1 MISVRPLQCD
11 GGTLAHY
18 TRLFSR
24 CFPRARGFSA
34 AYLDWL
40 YRQNPDGE
48 AIGFDAWDGD
58 QLAAHY
64 ACVPSPAA
72 LTGRAVKG
80 LVSLNTATD
89 PKYQGQG
96 LFTRLAQL
104 TYQAAAEA
112 GVDCVVGVANAS
124 STEGFV
130 RKLGFQQVQA
140 LDVRVGIGS
149 LEIDWTQAAS
159 RLQFSRNWTDEA
171 LAWRCASPRNTVFA
185 RQHQDLAQFHA
196 VAQGMVL
203 PVYAELPMRHLPR
216 PAEPQKTRLSPLRLF
231 IGLVPEGACQFRRYA
246 SIPHRLRPS
255 PLNFIYR
262 SLTGSQQLLEPGT
275 VGFSFLDFDA
285 Y

>member
-1 MISVRPLQCD
+1 MISFKPLQCD

-24 CFPRARGFSA
+24 CFPRARGFTVT
-34 AYLDWL
+34 YLDWL

-64 ACVPSPAA
+64 ACVPSPTL

-80 LVSLNTATD
+80 LLSLNTATD
-89 PKYQGQG
+89 PMYQGQG

-104 TYQAAAEA
+104 TYQAAAET

-124 STEGFV
+124 STAGFV

-140 LDVRVGIGS
+140 LDARVGIGG
-149 LEIDWTQAAS
+149 LDIDWAHATS
-159 RLQFSRNWTDEA
+159 RMQFSRNWTDEA
-171 LAWRCASPRNTVFA
+171 LAWRCANPRNAVYA
-185 RQHQDLAQFHA
+185 RQHRDVTQFHA
-196 VAQGMVL
+196 AAWGLSL
-203 PVYAELPMRHLPR
+203 PVYAELPLGSLPR
-216 PAEPQKTRLSPLRLF
+216 PSERQKTRLSPLRLF
-231 IGLVPEGACQFRRYA
+231 IGLVPEGACRFRRYP
-246 SIPHRLRPS
+246 SITQRLRPS

-262 SLTGSQQLLEPGT
+262 SLTGSQQSLEPGA